1 MSLDKKRLRTS
12 GQDGSVGRH
21 GLPPCTATSKSQLNY
36 RTIILRTFKNQV
48 EWKSDNYGNKQTT
61 PIQTGRR
68 DRDVKWSG
76 PHPHVVDK
84 NLGGVS
90 QEQGVQAPHQ
100 APQPGVP
107 VPGK

>member
-48 EWKSDNYGNKQTT
+48 EWKSDNYGIRETT
-61 PIQTGRR
+61 SIQTGRR
-68 DRDVKWSG
+68 TADAEWAGTS
-76 PHPHVVDK
+76 PMF
-84 NLGGVS
+84 GG
-90 QEQGVQAPHQ
+90 
-100 APQPGVP
+100 
-107 VPGK
+107 